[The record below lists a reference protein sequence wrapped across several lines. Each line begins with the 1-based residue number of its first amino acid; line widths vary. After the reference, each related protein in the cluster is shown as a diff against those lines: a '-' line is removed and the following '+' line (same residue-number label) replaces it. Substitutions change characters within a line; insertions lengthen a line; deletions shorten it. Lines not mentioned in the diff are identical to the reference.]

1 MKPGSG
7 TGYRPWCSAGQPNYG
22 KRNYRET
29 TRALLHF
36 PILFLTLTFLSL
48 LTRQLATSTLFR
60 FSIVSPEPL
69 IAKPR
74 AGVGRATHH
83 SFCSLH
89 LGAFA
94 LSRRGEEA
102 LRSAVLGNRTPAHA
116 TLR

>member
-1 MKPGSG
+1 MTTVIIYLPTNTYLDIIVGLYATPLLASSV
-7 TGYRPWCSAGQPNYG
+7 PA
-22 KRNYRET
+22 RE
-29 TRALLHF
+29 
-36 PILFLTLTFLSL
+36 P
-48 LTRQLATSTLFR
+48 LTRQLATSALFR

-69 IAKPR
+69 IAKPH

-94 LSRRGEEA
+94 LSQRGEEA